1 MRFADTE
8 LSPGSLLVTES
19 QTLESCLLT
28 SSPSPASLP
37 HCYSAHKAMNQMS
50 CVSKQDES
58 KERSTK
64 GNGKNKL
71 HCLLDINNC
80 IQLHPY
86 LIILSYTAEEI
97 QITGHSFINTAPTYS
112 AQHSSWKLQPKTF
125 YSIRGINNS
134 REGERR
140 REPVP

>member
-97 QITGHSFINTAPTYS
+97 QITDHSFINTAPTYS
-112 AQHSSWKLQPKTF
+112 A
-125 YSIRGINNS
+125 
-134 REGERR
+134 
-140 REPVP
+140 